1 MKVNFYSYVDKT
13 HFQVK
18 GFTAGPILKVWEL
31 RKDLTPK
38 QQLKM
43 FTCFMLPSFKASLTS
58 IRSFPLAFTFF
69 KVSIAHLRNLVQK
82 KAYFDTVSSVALPP
96 AWQPFLFFSGHCSG
110 AR

>member
-13 HFQVK
+13 HFQEK
-18 GFTAGPILKVWEL
+18 GFTAGPIL
-31 RKDLTPK
+31 KDLTPK

-43 FTCFMLPSFKASLTS
+43 STWFILPSFKVSVTS

-82 KAYFDTVSSVALPP
+82 TAYFDTVSSVALPP

-110 AR
+110 PR